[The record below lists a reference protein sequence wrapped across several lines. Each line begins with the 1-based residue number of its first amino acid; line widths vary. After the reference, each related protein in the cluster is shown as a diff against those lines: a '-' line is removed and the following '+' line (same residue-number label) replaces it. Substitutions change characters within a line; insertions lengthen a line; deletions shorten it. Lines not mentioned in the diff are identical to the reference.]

1 MKLENIGKYSNEK
14 MNKEVSLGIM
24 AFQKKIKLFLK
35 PGRLNYMKFFLAKST
50 APVFSTELAW
60 LAYVRISTS
69 PSQAGSVEKIEAA
82 DLAKKNF
89 ME

>member
-1 MKLENIGKYSNEK
+1 
-14 MNKEVSLGIM
+14 M
-24 AFQKKIKLFLK
+24 AFQKKFKLFLL
-35 PGRLNYMKFFLAKST
+35 PGHFTYMAKST